1 MYVNCSMNPS
11 TSSRLARTVSG
22 PRPQSIL
29 ARVTS
34 PAQQLILHTEASLGL
49 GGQEIRI
56 LSEVR
61 WLLDHGWDA
70 LIACQPRSQL
80 LAEAGRADLPVV
92 AIVMRG
98 ATDIRAL
105 LRLRALMRARRV
117 DLVHTHSSVDSWLA
131 TVAAK
136 SLRLP
141 VVRSRHVTI
150 PILKRRALIY
160 RLADH
165 VIATG
170 DAVAARVRDVGIPAS
185 RISAISAGVDT
196 TRFHPGVSG
205 RSVREE
211 LGLAA
216 GGAVVGL
223 VANVRGSKGHAVF
236 LEAAREVLRAQPDA
250 RFLIVGGGV
259 GFDDVRRRVRE
270 MGLESRVIMTGFR
283 RDIPEVMAALD
294 VLVLPST
301 KSEATSQVIPQA
313 LAVGTPVA
321 AAATGGIPEI
331 VRDGETGRL
340 VEPGD
345 AAALA
350 RAILSLLDE
359 PERARAMAL
368 AGQALIRA
376 RYSADVSMSATT
388 DVYRSLL
395 SDPRLNPSAATARA
409 SRPTR
414 NPQGSSDRRG

>member
-1 MYVNCSMNPS
+1 
-11 TSSRLARTVSG
+11 
-22 PRPQSIL
+22 
-29 ARVTS
+29 
-34 PAQQLILHTEASLGL
+34 
-49 GGQEIRI
+49 
-56 LSEVR
+56 
-61 WLLDHGWDA
+61 
-70 LIACQPRSQL
+70 
-80 LAEAGRADLPVV
+80 
-92 AIVMRG
+92 MRG
-98 ATDIRAL
+98 TTDVRAL

-131 TVAAK
+131 TLAAK
-136 SLRLP
+136 SRRLP

-165 VIATG
+165 VITTG
-170 DAVAARVRDVGIPAS
+170 EAVAARVRDVGIPAG
-185 RISAISAGVDT
+185 RISAVSAGVDT

-205 RSVREE
+205 KPVREE

-216 GGAVVGL
+216 DGKVVGL

-236 LEAAREVLRAQPDA
+236 LEAAREVLETFPDA
-250 RFLIVGGGV
+250 RFLIVGDGV

-270 MGLESRVIMTGFR
+270 MGLEPRVIMTGFR

-340 VEPGD
+340 VEPGN
-345 AAALA
+345 APALA
-350 RAILSLLDE
+350 RAVLSLLAD
-359 PERARAMAL
+359 PERAREMAL

-376 RYSADVSMSATT
+376 RYSADASMSATT
-388 DVYRSLL
+388 DVYRELL
-395 SDPRLNPSAATARA
+395 DA
-409 SRPTR
+409 SR
-414 NPQGSSDRRG
+414 